1 MVNSVELMQLCRL
14 CLVKDEV
21 NIPIFDNETDVQQIF
36 LKISTCLPVKV
47 TQDDN
52 LPKKI
57 CNDCSYKL
65 DLCYQFWN
73 TSANSEKQLVT
84 WLNEVGLSQ
93 ETLNEAKLQKTES
106 NSTPG
111 LVLKQETIEPESE
124 SSHEVVNNVST
135 ESQEYILQQQQLPYQ
150 TPAFPFT
157 DDNFV
162 SGESAN
168 AGASKTHTNNKRE
181 STLKRKRQ
189 AVATVTQPDS
199 DDDVDEDIDDPTETK
214 VAKTEETS
222 DDDRDDDGLNDEES
236 TEFAGVPSTSTDNE
250 QPGPSG
256 IGKNVVD
263 APLQENSLRRSS
275 RLSAKIQKGRN
286 ALNQTITGWSCSS
299 CFDVFSSLAEYKE
312 HKKFH
317 KTVAAIALKYE
328 DGVPHKTKKSDES
341 SEESDQSSD
350 YSDEAETE
358 SEYEVSESN
367 SDSDESQINKEITSN
382 KRNLRTPVTL
392 PKQQLKSNQTT
403 IIKSFN
409 SDSNNTRNRSAIIPS
424 TKTLAANATVG
435 TKKKKTANKSSNQK
449 NIDSILFQLLQEKKT
464 VEKTNRSKDLIES
477 GNSVI
482 TMAPNTNDHVQYGQE
497 GQTVTNGLADDFDDR
512 SNLPCSNT
520 KNATS
525 SNDQKSPRISKK
537 KAKRLKKSGKTKTSK
552 TNSFEKEN
560 KDESSYSSNKKGTTK
575 KTSGK
580 TKSTK
585 RKRKVKKSK
594 KENKDGKTNPHE
606 YMAICPFCDI
616 KFKLSILLRTHLQS
630 THEKEGPF
638 KCAVCFKECF
648 TYRGL
653 EKHFEYHHV
662 GKTFKCYQCKKGFD
676 SKEEVVF
683 HRNEQHR
690 NYCDICQT
698 YYNTPRSTHNQIVHA
713 EEKIKCT
720 ICDKTYKGKTLLAL
734 HMRRVHSGAKFPCS
748 NCGNK
753 FKDSSD
759 LKRHFTVRHSEK
771 KITICQVCGKVINVN
786 NLKSHLKGHGATAI
800 VCCKICKKSY
810 KTRSGAQIC
819 QDKHSNFRRYKC
831 MMCDKAYFT
840 PGSLIVHKRLH
851 TGEKPYSCSVCN
863 RSFYTQYILY
873 KHSLSHRSIKKN

>member
-263 APLQENSLRRSS
+263 APLQESSLRRSS
-275 RLSAKIQKGRN
+275 RLSAKKQNGGSGTST
-286 ALNQTITGWSCSS
+286 ALSCRS
-299 CFDVFSSLAEYKE
+299 CLDIFASLAEYKE

-317 KTVAAIALKYE
+317 KTLAAIALKQE
-328 DGVPHKTKKSDES
+328 DGISDETENIRRATDESSKDSAQSSDES
-341 SEESDQSSD
+341 YES
-350 YSDEAETE
+350 E
-358 SEYEVSESN
+358 SEYEVSENSSA
-367 SDSDESQINKEITSN
+367 SDSDAADESQTNEKTSN
-382 KRNLRTPVTL
+382 KRNVTL
-392 PKQQLKSNQTT
+392 SKEQLRSDHTIEVQNTNRDVKINQFNCNYCSWVTKTSAEMVKHLEKSHLNKRCFTCTSCPGNAFTFEELQNHFKNFHR
-403 IIKSFN
+403 KSSALQMTSTKSIN
-409 SDSNNTRNRSAIIPS
+409 SDSTDSGDCLVVANVTTPS
-424 TKTLAANATVG
+424 QKEKTV
-435 TKKKKTANKSSNQK
+435 NKSSNQK
-449 NIDSILFQLLQEKKT
+449 KIDLQENNTMKRNHFETRNNRSTDLTGSKVTDNTNNVKT
-464 VEKTNRSKDLIES
+464 NSLEKTNE
-477 GNSVI
+477 
-482 TMAPNTNDHVQYGQE
+482 NDNDKAICCFCEMKFKQPV
-497 GQTVTNGLADDFDDR
+497 L
-512 SNLPCSNT
+512 L
-520 KNATS
+520 KNH
-525 SNDQKSPRISKK
+525 
-537 KAKRLKKSGKTKTSK
+537 L
-552 TNSFEKEN
+552 
-560 KDESSYSSNKKGTTK
+560 
-575 KTSGK
+575 
-580 TKSTK
+580 KSTH
-585 RKRKVKKSK
+585 
-594 KENKDGKTNPHE
+594 N
-606 YMAICPFCDI
+606 
-616 KFKLSILLRTHLQS
+616 
-630 THEKEGPF
+630 KEGPF
-638 KCAVCFKECF
+638 KCAVCPKEYAGY
-648 TYRGL
+648 TSL
-653 EKHFEYHHV
+653 DVHFAKQHT
-662 GKTFKCYQCKKGFD
+662 GKKFKCYQCGKGFD
-676 SKEEVVF
+676 SKEEVIL
-683 HRNEQHR
+683 HRNEHHR

-698 YYNTPRSTHNQIVHA
+698 YFSIPRSDHNQRVHA
-713 EEKIKCT
+713 GERIKCT
-720 ICDKTYKGKTLLAL
+720 ICDKTCKGKKILEI
-734 HMRRVHSGAKFPCS
+734 HMRRVHPRVLFPCS
-748 NCGNK
+748 VCGK
-753 FKDSSD
+753 EFKSRFT
-759 LKRHFTVRHSEK
+759 LKLHHNGVHTEMKTTV
-771 KITICQVCGKVINVN
+771 CQVCGKDVKVN
-786 NLKSHLKGHGATAI
+786 YLHKHLNTHKNNKK
-800 VCCKICKKSY
+800 CCKICKKPY
-810 KTRSGAQIC
+810 KSDAGARGC
-819 QDKHSNFRRYKC
+819 EDKHNNYKRYKC
-831 MMCDKAYFT
+831 TICDKSYFSYA
-840 PGSLIVHKRLH
+840 SLTIHRRLH
-851 TGEKPYSCSVCN
+851 TGEKPYSCSVCS
-863 RSFYTQYILY
+863 RSFYTAHILY
-873 KHSLSHRSIKKN
+873 KHSLSH

>member
-263 APLQENSLRRSS
+263 APASLMK
-275 RLSAKIQKGRN
+275 LEIQDDIVNEDNHLTDNFKC
-286 ALNQTITGWSCSS
+286 NQCTFKC
-299 CFDVFSSLAEYKE
+299 V
-312 HKKFH
+312 KKAVIVCH
-317 KTVAAIALKYE
+317 LKNI
-328 DGVPHKTKKSDES
+328 H
-341 SEESDQSSD
+341 
-350 YSDEAETE
+350 A
-358 SEYEVSESN
+358 
-367 SDSDESQINKEITSN
+367 
-382 KRNLRTPVTL
+382 
-392 PKQQLKSNQTT
+392 
-403 IIKSFN
+403 
-409 SDSNNTRNRSAIIPS
+409 
-424 TKTLAANATVG
+424 
-435 TKKKKTANKSSNQK
+435 KTAVAFCTFCKLVFDNMK
-449 NIDSILFQLLQEKKT
+449 LRKKHYYH
-464 VEKTNRSKDLIES
+464 E
-477 GNSVI
+477 
-482 TMAPNTNDHVQYGQE
+482 HVPKKY
-497 GQTVTNGLADDFDDR
+497 
-512 SNLPCSNT
+512 PCTICSL
-520 KNATS
+520 S
-525 SNDQKSPRISKK
+525 C
-537 KAKRLKKSGKTKTSK
+537 
-552 TNSFEKEN
+552 
-560 KDESSYSSNKKGTTK
+560 
-575 KTSGK
+575 
-580 TKSTK
+580 
-585 RKRKVKKSK
+585 KSK
-594 KENKDGKTNPHE
+594 SL
-606 YMAICPFCDI
+606 
-616 KFKLSILLRTHLQS
+616 LSRHLRTHEEQQFQCEVCNKVFRSDTGLKRHMDS
-630 THEKEGPF
+630 HEGNLAPCSECGKMFHKSYLSAHIGIVHGEHAEIECV
-638 KCAVCFKECF
+638 KCN
-648 TYRGL
+648 
-653 EKHFEYHHV
+653 
-662 GKTFKCYQCKKGFD
+662 KTFKSQKTYNLHKYVHEPGFIPNGYECSD
-676 SKEEVVF
+676 CDGKFNSMYRLK
-683 HRNEQHR
+683 QHR
-690 NYCDICQT
+690 KRHTRDNIVCELCGKALMTNYGLRI
-698 YYNTPRSTHNQIVHA
+698 
-713 EEKIKCT
+713 
-720 ICDKTYKGKTLLAL
+720 
-734 HMRRVHSGAKFPCS
+734 HMRVH
-748 NCGNK
+748 
-753 FKDSSD
+753 
-759 LKRHFTVRHSEK
+759 R
-771 KITICQVCGKVINVN
+771 
-786 NLKSHLKGHGATAI
+786 
-800 VCCKICKKSY
+800 
-810 KTRSGAQIC
+810 
-819 QDKHSNFRRYKC
+819 
-831 MMCDKAYFT
+831 
-840 PGSLIVHKRLH
+840 
-851 TGEKPYSCSVCN
+851 GEKPFVCDVCGGSFALQNTLKVHKLVHTKEKPHVCRDCGKRFSQRTSLVMHIRGIHTKEKPYECPICGKSFVN
-863 RSFYTQYILY
+863 RSTMNTHQ
-873 KHSLSHRSIKKN
+873 KCHGKRVVA